1 MDRAAF
7 RTTSLL
13 LLLLTTLSASIAWA
27 DDMYVTDQL
36 LVGIY
41 TDRSLSG
48 PPVKLLKSGTRLDVI
63 QRDGQVVEVKTSDN
77 AQGWLK
83 ASYLTLEPPA
93 QTQLTLYKQK
103 IEKLNARIKRQWTKA
118 ANAENNLKKIEAENL
133 KMQKQLDKLNKQSAS
148 GKNQSAELQQQLQQ
162 LQNER
167 KELDNQIKQLSDE
180 RNALTTS
187 NSELT
192 AELES
197 VQGGNRWKWFA
208 GAFAV
213 TFILGLIAGIA
224 LLDKRQRK
232 RHGGFRI

>member
-1 MDRAAF
+1 MDRAACWA
-7 RTTSLL
+7 TSLFL
-13 LLLLTTLSASIAWA
+13 LMSGMLSANVAWA

-41 TDRSLSG
+41 TDRSLTG
-48 PPVKLLKSGTRLDVI
+48 PPVKLLKSGTQLEVV

-77 AQGWLK
+77 NQGWLK

-93 QTQLTLYKQK
+93 QAQLAKQKQK
-103 IEKLNARIKRQWTKA
+103 IGQLNSRIKRQWTKA

-133 KMQKQLDKLNKQSAS
+133 KTKQQLERLTKQSAS
-148 GKNQSAELQQQLQQ
+148 GKNQSVELQQQLQQ

-167 KELDNQIKQLSDE
+167 KEQDNQLKLLGDE
-180 RNALTTS
+180 RDSLTSS
-187 NSELT
+187 NSELSAT
-192 AELES
+192 LES
-197 VQGGNRWKWFA
+197 LQGTGRWKWFTA
-208 GAFAV
+208 AFAV
-213 TFILGLIAGIA
+213 TFVIGLVAGIA

>member
-1 MDRAAF
+1 MDRAAC
-7 RTTSLL
+7 RATGLL
-13 LLLLTTLSASIAWA
+13 LLLLGTLSASAVWA

-41 TDRSLSG
+41 TDRSLTG
-48 PPVKLLKSGTRLDVI
+48 PPVKLLKSGTRLEVV

-77 AQGWLK
+77 NQGWLK
-83 ASYLTLEPPA
+83 ASYLTMEPPA
-93 QTQLTLYKQK
+93 QVQLTKNKQK
-103 IEKLNARIKRQWTKA
+103 IERLNSRIKRQWTKA

-133 KMQKQLDKLNKQSAS
+133 KMKRQLEKLAKQSAS
-148 GKNQSAELQQQLQQ
+148 GKNQSVELQQQLQQ

-167 KELDNQIKQLSDE
+167 KDLDAQLEQLSGE
-180 RNALTTS
+180 RDTLAGS

-192 AELES
+192 AELKS
-197 VQGGNRWKWFA
+197 VQGGDRWKWFA

-213 TFILGLIAGIA
+213 TFVVGLIAGFT
-224 LLDKRQRK
+224 LQDKIQRR